1 LVLLALITASANK
14 NNVKIKNFYI
24 NSYNKEAVM
33 AIKPIGDRVLVEP
46 LEDEINKVG
55 SLYVPDTAKEK
66 PQRGK
71 IVAVGEGRLDG
82 KDLIPMRVKVG
93 DKVLFGKYAGVEL
106 KYEDKEYLI
115 LNEHDILVVID

>member
-1 LVLLALITASANK
+1 
-14 NNVKIKNFYI
+14 
-24 NSYNKEAVM
+24 M
-33 AIKPIGDRVLVEP
+33 AIKPIGDRVLVE
-46 LEDEINKVG
+46 LIEEEISKVG

-66 PQRGK
+66 PHRGK
-71 IVAVGEGRLDG
+71 VVAVGEGRLDG
-82 KDLIPMRVKVG
+82 KDLVPMRVKVG

>member
-1 LVLLALITASANK
+1 
-14 NNVKIKNFYI
+14 
-24 NSYNKEAVM
+24 M

-46 LEDEINKVG
+46 LEDEISKVG

-71 IVAVGEGRLDG
+71 IIAVGEGRLDG

-106 KYEDKEYLI
+106 KYEDKDYLI

>member
-1 LVLLALITASANK
+1 
-14 NNVKIKNFYI
+14 
-24 NSYNKEAVM
+24 M
-33 AIKPIGDRVLVEP
+33 AIKPIGDRVLVEL
-46 LEDEINKVG
+46 LEEEVSKVG

-71 IVAVGEGRLDG
+71 IIAVGEGRLDG

>member
-1 LVLLALITASANK
+1 V
-14 NNVKIKNFYI
+14 
-24 NSYNKEAVM
+24 
-33 AIKPIGDRVLVEP
+33 AIKPIGDRVLVE
-46 LEDEINKVG
+46 LIDEEVSKVG

-66 PQRGK
+66 PSKGK
-71 IVAVGEGRLDG
+71 IVAVGEGRIDG

-93 DKVLFGKYAGVEL
+93 DKVLFGKYAGMEL

>member
-1 LVLLALITASANK
+1 
-14 NNVKIKNFYI
+14 
-24 NSYNKEAVM
+24 M

-46 LEDEINKVG
+46 LEEEVSKVG

-71 IVAVGEGRLDG
+71 IVAVGEGRFEG

-106 KYEDKEYLI
+106 KYEDKDYLI

>member
-1 LVLLALITASANK
+1 
-14 NNVKIKNFYI
+14 
-24 NSYNKEAVM
+24 M

-46 LEDEINKVG
+46 LEDEISKVG

-71 IVAVGEGRLDG
+71 IIAVGEGRLDG
-82 KDLIPMRVKVG
+82 KDLVPMRVKVG

-106 KYEDKEYLI
+106 KYEDKDYLI

>member
-1 LVLLALITASANK
+1 MLALVKVSANNLK
-14 NNVKIKNFYI
+14 YRIQIKPI
-24 NSYNKEAVM
+24 LILKEANM
-33 AIKPIGDRVLVEP
+33 AIKPIGDRVLVE
-46 LEDEINKVG
+46 LIDDEIAKVG

-66 PQRGK
+66 PSRGK
-71 IVAVGEGRLDG
+71 VVATGEGRLDG

-106 KYEDKEYLI
+106 KYEDKDYLI

>member
-1 LVLLALITASANK
+1 
-14 NNVKIKNFYI
+14 
-24 NSYNKEAVM
+24 M
-33 AIKPIGDRVLVEP
+33 AIKPIGDRVLVEL
-46 LEDEINKVG
+46 LEEEESKVG

-71 IVAVGEGRLDG
+71 IIAVGEGRLDG

-106 KYEDKEYLI
+106 KYEDKEYLV

>member
-1 LVLLALITASANK
+1 
-14 NNVKIKNFYI
+14 
-24 NSYNKEAVM
+24 M

-46 LEDEINKVG
+46 LEDEVSKVG
-55 SLYVPDTAKEK
+55 SLYVPDTAKER

-71 IVAVGEGRLDG
+71 IIAVGEGRLDG
-82 KDLIPMRVKVG
+82 KDIVPMRVKVG

-106 KYEDKEYLI
+106 KYGDKEYLI